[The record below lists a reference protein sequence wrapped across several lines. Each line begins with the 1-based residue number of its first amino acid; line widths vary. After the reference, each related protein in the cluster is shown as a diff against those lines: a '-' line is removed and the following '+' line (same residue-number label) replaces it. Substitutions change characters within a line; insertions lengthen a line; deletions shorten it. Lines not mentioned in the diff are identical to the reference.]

1 VILIQ
6 EADDVGAES
15 DRLAIIRPEL
25 DAIVASD
32 GPFDDVAVRVLRTLC
47 EGLGWDVGIVWKLD
61 EAANVLRWVASWH
74 DPTNPVTELER
85 LSERSAFSPGVGL
98 PGRVLSA
105 QEPWWITDVQ
115 KASGFPRWRAAMEDG
130 IHGAFGIPLLHGRKV
145 VGIIELFSRETRD
158 SDRGLLISVASVGV
172 QLGSLME
179 GERQP

>member
-1 VILIQ
+1 
-6 EADDVGAES
+6 VGSED

-32 GPFDDVAVRVLRTLC
+32 GPFDEVAARILQTVC
-47 EGLGWDVGIVWKLD
+47 EGLGWDVGIVWKFD
-61 EAANVLRWVASWH
+61 EAASVLRWVASWH
-74 DPTNPVTELER
+74 DPTNSVTEIEKV
-85 LSERSAFSPGVGL
+85 SERSTFSPGVGL

-105 QEPWWITDVQ
+105 QEPWWISDVQ

-130 IHGAFGIPLLHGRKV
+130 IHSAFGVPLLHGRKAM
-145 VGIIELFSRETRD
+145 GILELFSREARD
-158 SDRGLLISVASVGV
+158 SDRELLISMALVGA